1 MPRRYKSAALLP
13 PTRSAWLIGLLLCAC
28 GDGGGGEGGGS
39 LDDGAPA
46 TPAAVT
52 VIAAWGDSLTSGIGA
67 DAGQSYPEQLGV
79 LLDRG
84 VFNGGISGQT
94 SDQIAARQ
102 GGAPAL
108 LSLPD
113 DSLPAA
119 GSVLVRDASTV
130 PVTHGPGGALRGE
143 LLGVRGTLTLDG
155 GSFTQMRFTREQAGT
170 PQSIPP
176 RSAFTPDT
184 GGRERQ
190 VNVFWVG
197 HNNFFDP
204 QAVIA
209 DTGRCVDFLDSDR
222 FIVLSLLNTGNEPPG
237 SDPYLRK
244 TQINDALAARY
255 PDRYLDVRRIL
266 VERYDPERA
275 DDVADHANDAPPA
288 SLRSDEEHLN
298 AAGYAVIAD
307 AVAAFIRSKG
317 W

>member
-1 MPRRYKSAALLP
+1 LTCRSRP
-13 PTRSAWLIGLLLCAC
+13 P
-28 GDGGGGEGGGS
+28 
-39 LDDGAPA
+39 
-46 TPAAVT
+46 V
-52 VIAAWGDSLTSGIGA
+52 SG
-67 DAGQSYPEQLGV
+67 V
-79 LLDRG
+79 
-84 VFNGGISGQT
+84 N
-94 SDQIAARQ
+94 
-102 GGAPAL
+102 
-108 LSLPD
+108 
-113 DSLPAA
+113 
-119 GSVLVRDASTV
+119 
-130 PVTHGPGGALRGE
+130 ALRGGMDC
-143 LLGVRGTLTLDG
+143 GVPACSRVKRICVKLPP
-155 GSFTQMRFTREQAGT
+155 SSVSVPRT
-170 PQSIPP
+170 PSSSP